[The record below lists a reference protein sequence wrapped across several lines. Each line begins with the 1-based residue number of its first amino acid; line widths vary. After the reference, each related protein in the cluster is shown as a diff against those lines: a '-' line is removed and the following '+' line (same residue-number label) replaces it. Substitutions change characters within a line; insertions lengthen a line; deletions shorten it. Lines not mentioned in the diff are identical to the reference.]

1 MGDYSVHITP
11 ESMRGCII
19 AHAPIVDEGHII
31 IETKIETIIR
41 DVAGQ
46 YELRFPKDPMDSPCR
61 HPTAT
66 HQVPTQLPIGSWRGS
81 DNVATA

>member
-1 MGDYSVHITP
+1 MVDYSVHITP
-11 ESMRGCII
+11 DSMRDCII

-46 YELRFPKDPMDSPCR
+46 YELRYISEGPGLQGMDPPRR
-61 HPTAT
+61 HPTAPN
-66 HQVPTQLPIGSWRGS
+66 QVSSQLPIGS
-81 DNVATA
+81 